1 MEFFRLFSCQLCN
14 IQFHL
19 MLISNFSLRAFNLN
33 FIFQRALAEIDSG
46 NVQRHGRQTLQIALR
61 RPFQHR
67 AFLSLANSTE
77 DGMKVVFACNSVS
90 LLLIL
95 TPHQQISTGEKAA
108 LDSSVAYTCRRK
120 DKDLLALLAWI
131 MQTLFI

>member
-1 MEFFRLFSCQLCN
+1 
-14 IQFHL
+14 
-19 MLISNFSLRAFNLN
+19 MLISSLSLHAFNLN

-46 NVQRHGRQTLQIALR
+46 KVQRHGRQTLQIALR

-67 AFLSLANSTE
+67 AAFLSSANSTE
-77 DGMKVVFACNSVS
+77 NGMKVVFACNSVS

-95 TPHQQISTGEKAA
+95 TPHQQISTGEKEQWILA
-108 LDSSVAYTCRRK
+108 SYMCRRK

-131 MQTLFI
+131 MQTLLI